1 MARGRPPL
9 GLGHVDSL
17 PGDASAKERLKTVLA
32 TLTGDLTVPEACEK
46 LSISETRF
54 RELRR
59 TALEAMLEGLRP
71 KPSGRPKKEAEE
83 EEVRRLRQ
91 EHAWLTEE
99 LEIARLRTEIAMRNP
114 SLLRSPAP
122 PPEKKGSSPNRRRR
136 RRRGGGGKSST

>member
-1 MARGRPPL
+1 MGRGRPPL

-17 PGDASAKERLKTVLA
+17 PGDACAKERLKAVLA

-54 RELRR
+54 HDLRR
-59 TALEAMLEGLRP
+59 TALQAMLEGLAP
-71 KPSGRPKKEAEE
+71 KPPGRPREQAED
-83 EEVRRLRQ
+83 EEVQRLRQ

-99 LEIARLRTEIAMRNP
+99 LEIARVRTEIAMRNP
-114 SLLRSPAP
+114 SLLRPPAP
-122 PPEKKGSSPNRRRR
+122 AAKKKGSSPNRRH